1 MCQKKVNEKTFHPAD
16 LWAWIGE
23 HFKMANFSFRETLT
37 YKLIYTGNSH
47 L

>member
-16 LWAWIGE
+16 LGAWIGE
-23 HFKMANFSFRETLT
+23 HVKMANFSFRESFT
-37 YKLIYTGNSH
+37 YKLIYLVKSH